1 MAWGRGPLTGD
12 QTNGWRDG
20 GWETEA
26 KCDRLARE
34 GRETAASKAHHT
46 FRRSSDEQRV
56 GLGDPAS
63 PSSRKRPD
71 GTRRARRDETW
82 EAGDWPSSKR
92 STGTWGPRGGG
103 GGGGGGGGEVGDD
116 EQKQKPKQ
124 KQKPDAHA
132 DWTLSQRA
140 KLPCSPVHSRWLGK
154 KRRRGQ
160 TDVAKPG

>member
-63 PSSRKRPD
+63 PSSRKGRTGQD
-71 GTRRARRDETW
+71 VLDETRHGKPATGRAVSGVP
-82 EAGDWPSSKR
+82 ELGDLV
-92 STGTWGPRGGG
+92 
-103 GGGGGGGGEVGDD
+103 GEVEVG
-116 EQKQKPKQ
+116 EEEGRSV
-124 KQKPDAHA
+124 
-132 DWTLSQRA
+132 TTNR
-140 KLPCSPVHSRWLGK
+140 SRSRSRSRNQMRMLTG
-154 KRRRGQ
+154 R
-160 TDVAKPG
+160 